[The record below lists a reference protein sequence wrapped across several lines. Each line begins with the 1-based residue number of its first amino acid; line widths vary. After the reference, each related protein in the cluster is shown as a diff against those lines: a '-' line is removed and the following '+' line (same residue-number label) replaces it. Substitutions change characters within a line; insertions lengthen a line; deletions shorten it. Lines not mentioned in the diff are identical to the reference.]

1 MKAYLIS
8 HTHWDRE
15 WYQTFQDYRARL
27 VNLLDELI
35 GFMEKN
41 PAFKYYHLDGQTIV
55 LEDYLEVRP
64 ENRRRLQRLI
74 KQGRLIP
81 GPWYVMPDEFLV
93 SGEALIRNLQL
104 GSAISRAWGVEPM
117 KVGYIVDIF
126 GHNTQMPQ
134 ICQGFGMESVVAFR
148 GVSGLEASAEFIW
161 EGADGS
167 SVFFYRLPDE
177 TAYSNFWYKVRKP
190 QLTGAPFDLNR
201 GCADLK
207 TLIEAERARSTT
219 GVLLIMDGVDHV
231 EVTPELPALLE
242 RMQAVMPQAQIVH
255 GRLEDFHRENL
266 KHRRR
271 LPRHAGE
278 LRTPRM
284 TPSIWPDAP
293 CLNDL
298 LANVLSSRIRLKQRN
313 VRIQE
318 LLERQAEPWAVCAET
333 AGRREIAQYFDIA
346 WRHLLQNHPHDSIC
360 GCSIDQVHQDMLYRF
375 DQAEQIGTRIAS
387 EAVAAIH
394 AAVRPP
400 AEGEYLVSV
409 FNPSPFPRQGV
420 VVELEFPNP
429 CPDQFSLA
437 RRDGTPVPYQRLS
450 AQPKMRIVRPYRDV
464 PSGSSRTVQTV
475 FADVTV
481 PALGYTTLVY
491 KPDSGG
497 RQSLAAAAPKDWR
510 PPCATAAAGGSPEP
524 PALLENGLVR
534 LAFDPDGTVTLTDL
548 ATGEVYPGLNA
559 FADGGDTG
567 DGYKYVPPAT
577 DRIVTG
583 LSDVSVAVTASGPFV
598 QSAVVRGILVVPAG
612 LTDDKKARL
621 SETVCLRIS
630 STFTLRHGSRR
641 VDVRTEIDNTA
652 RDHVI
657 KALFPARA
665 ASCESFADSMFD
677 VVRRDIRQPE
687 GVVFH
692 EPWQENR
699 PLESFVGIGDRRRGL
714 AVFAKGLH
722 EGGVRDDAART
733 VFLTLLRCFGHTVL
747 TLGEEGG
754 QMLGRQ
760 TLEYAFMPAC
770 DGELPAL
777 LAEREQFLHPVL
789 CSHSL
794 DILLNRRP
802 FTGTLEDTRSFLSI
816 SDPRVVLSALR
827 RNPRGELILR
837 VFNPTPDRVTAD
849 IEFGFPVSAVTQT
862 DLAEDT
868 VGKKIRLTRGR
879 IRLMLAPKRIK
890 TLTLER
896 VQGGPRRSATGSA
909 FKSVNSRD

>member
-15 WYQTFQDYRARL
+15 WYQTFQDYRVRL
-27 VNLLDELI
+27 VVMLDELI
-35 GFMEKN
+35 EFLETT
-41 PAFKYYHLDGQTIV
+41 PAFTCFHLDGQTIM

-64 ENRRRLQRLI
+64 ENRKRLQRLI
-74 KQGRLIP
+74 QQGRLIP
-81 GPWYVMPDEFLV
+81 GPWYVMPDEFLI

-104 GSAISRAWGVEPM
+104 GAAISRSWGVEPM

-134 ICQGFGMESVVAFR
+134 LCQGFGMESVVAFR

-177 TAYSNFWYKVRKP
+177 TAYSNFWYRVRKP
-190 QLTGAPFDLNR
+190 QLTGAPFDLDR

-207 TLIEAERARSTT
+207 ALIEAERARSTT

-231 EVTPELPALLE
+231 EVTPELPALLA

-313 VRIQE
+313 VHIQE

-333 AGRREIAQYFDIA
+333 AGRREIGQYFDLA
-346 WRHLLQNHPHDSIC
+346 WRHLIQNHPHDSIC
-360 GCSIDQVHQDMLYRF
+360 GCSIDQVHQEMLYRF
-375 DQAEQIGTRIAS
+375 DQAEQIGTRITN

-394 AAVRPP
+394 AAVQPP
-400 AEGEYLVSV
+400 AAGEYLVSV

-429 CPDQFSLA
+429 CPDQFALT

-464 PSGSSRTVQTV
+464 PTGSSRTVHTV

-491 KPDSGG
+491 QPV
-497 RQSLAAAAPKDWR
+497 
-510 PPCATAAAGGSPEP
+510 AGGSPAAGAAATASGSP
-524 PALLENGLVR
+524 DAPALLENGLVR
-534 LAFDPDGTVTLTDL
+534 LAFEPDGTVTLTDL

-559 FADGGDTG
+559 FEDGGDTG
-567 DGYKYVPPAT
+567 DGWKYIPPAT
-577 DRIVTG
+577 DRMVTG
-583 LSDVSVAVTASGPFV
+583 LADASVTVTTTGPFV
-598 QSAVVRGILVVPAG
+598 ASAVVQGTLEVPAG
-612 LTDDKKARL
+612 LMDDKKARR
-621 SETVCLRIS
+621 SEMVRLCVS
-630 STFTLRHGSRR
+630 SMFTLRRGSRR
-641 VDVRTEIDNTA
+641 VDVRTEIDNSA

-665 ASCESFADSMFD
+665 ESCESFADSMFD
-677 VVRRDIRQPE
+677 VVRRDIRQPV
-687 GVVFH
+687 GVIFH

-699 PLESFVGIGDRRRGL
+699 PLESFVGIGDARRGL
-714 AVFAKGLH
+714 ALFTKGLH

-733 VFLTLLRCFGHTVL
+733 VFVTLLRCFGQTVF

-754 QMLGRQ
+754 QMLGQQ

-770 DGELPAL
+770 DGELPAV

-802 FTGTLEDTRSFLSI
+802 FTGTLDDTRSFLSI

-827 RNPRGELILR
+827 RNPRGALILR
-837 VFNPTPDRVTAD
+837 VFNPTAERVTAD
-849 IEFGFPVSAVTQT
+849 VVFGFPVSAVTQT

-868 VGKKIRLTRGR
+868 AGKKVKLTRGR
-879 IRLMLAPKRIK
+879 LRLTLAPKKIQ
-890 TLTLER
+890 TLMLE
-896 VQGGPRRSATGSA
+896 GGEGVACVLPQMRTAKESL
-909 FKSVNSRD
+909 

>member
-1 MKAYLIS
+1 MTIERTKAYLIS

-55 LEDYLEVRP
+55 LEDYVEVRP
-64 ENRRRLQRLI
+64 ENRKRLQRLI
-74 KQGRLIP
+74 QQGRLIP

-104 GSAISRAWGVEPM
+104 GAAISRGWGVEPM

-134 ICQGFGMESVVAFR
+134 LCQGFGMESVVAFR
-148 GVSGLEASAEFIW
+148 GVSGMEPSAEFTW

-167 SVFFYRLPDE
+167 AVIFYRLPDE
-177 TAYSNFWYKVRKP
+177 TAYSNFFYKVRKP
-190 QLTGAPFDLNR
+190 QLTGASFDLDR
-201 GCADLK
+201 GCADLAK
-207 TLIEAERARSTT
+207 LIEAEQARSNT
-219 GVLLIMDGVDHV
+219 GVLLLMDGVDHV
-231 EVTPELPALLE
+231 EVMPELPALLD
-242 RMQAVMPQAQIVH
+242 RMRKVMPHARIVH
-255 GRLEDFHRENL
+255 GRLEDFHRDSL
-266 KHRRR
+266 KSRRR
-271 LPRHAGE
+271 LPRHSGE

-284 TPSIWPDAP
+284 TPCIWPDAP
-293 CLNDL
+293 CFNDL
-298 LANVLSSRIRLKQRN
+298 LANVLSSRIPLKQRN
-313 VRIQE
+313 ARIQG

-333 AGRREIAQYFDIA
+333 AGRREIGQYFDIA

-360 GCSIDQVHQDMLYRF
+360 GCSIDQVHQEMTYRF
-375 DQAEQIGTRIAS
+375 DQSEQIGTRIAS
-387 EAVAAIH
+387 ESVAAIH
-394 AAVRPP
+394 AAVQPP
-400 AEGEYLVSV
+400 AAGEYLVSV

-420 VVELEFPNP
+420 VLELEFPNP
-429 CPDQFSLA
+429 CPDDFALA

-450 AQPKMRIVRPYRDV
+450 AQPALRILRPYRDI
-464 PSGSSRTVQTV
+464 PGASYRTVQTV

-491 KPDSGG
+491 KPDSGE
-497 RQSLAAAAPKDWR
+497 RQSLAATAPKDGR
-510 PPCATAAAGGSPEP
+510 PPCATATAGGAPEA
-524 PALLENGLVR
+524 PAVLENGLVR
-534 LAFDPDGTVTLTDL
+534 LAFDPAGTVVLTDL
-548 ATGEVYPGLNA
+548 ATGEIYPGLNA
-559 FADGGDTG
+559 FEDGGDTG
-567 DGYKYVPPAT
+567 DGYKYVPPAN
-577 DRIVTG
+577 DGIVTG
-583 LSDVSVAVTASGPFV
+583 LSEVSVAVMATGPFV
-598 QSAVVRGILVVPAG
+598 ASAVVRGILTVPAG
-612 LTDDKKARL
+612 LSGDRKGRS
-621 SETVCLRIS
+621 SETACLRVC
-630 STFTLRHGSRR
+630 STFTLRRGSRR
-641 VDVRTEIDNTA
+641 VDIRTEIENTA

-665 ASCESFADSMFD
+665 ESCESFADSMFD
-677 VVRRDIRQPE
+677 VVRRDIRRPA

-714 AVFAKGLH
+714 VVFAKGIH
-722 EGGVRDDAART
+722 EGGVRDDALRT
-733 VFLTLLRCFGHTVL
+733 VFLTVLRCFGQTVL

-754 QMLGRQ
+754 QMPGRQ
-760 TLEYAFMPAC
+760 TLEYAFMPVC
-770 DGELPAL
+770 DGELPAV
-777 LAEREQFLHPVL
+777 LAERDQFLHPVL

-849 IEFGFPVSAVTQT
+849 VVFGFPVSAVTQT

-868 VGKKIRLTRGR
+868 AGKQVKLTHGR
-879 IRLMLAPKRIK
+879 IRLVLAPKKIQTF
-890 TLTLER
+890 TLC
-896 VQGGPRRSATGSA
+896 SATGDQA
-909 FKSVNSRD
+909 

>member
-1 MKAYLIS
+1 MKTYLIS

-41 PAFKYYHLDGQTIV
+41 PAFQYYHLDGQTIV

-64 ENRRRLQRLI
+64 ENRKRLQRLI
-74 KQGRLIP
+74 RQGRLIP
-81 GPWYVMPDEFLV
+81 GPWYVMPDEFLI

-104 GSAISRAWGVEPM
+104 GFAISRTWGVEPM

-126 GHNTQMPQ
+126 GHNSQMPQ

-148 GVSGLEASAEFIW
+148 GVSGMESSAEFIW

-167 SVFFYRLPDE
+167 AVFFYRLPDE

-190 QLTGAPFDLNR
+190 QLTGAPFDLDR

-207 TLIEAERARSTT
+207 KLIEAERARSTT

-242 RMQAVMPQAQIVH
+242 RMREVMPQAQIVH

-271 LPRHAGE
+271 LPRHGGE

-298 LANVLSSRIRLKQRN
+298 LANVLSSRIHLKQRN
-313 VRIQE
+313 VAIQE

-333 AGRREIAQYFDIA
+333 AGHREIGQYFDLA
-346 WRHLLQNHPHDSIC
+346 WRHLIQNHPHDSIC
-360 GCSIDQVHQDMLYRF
+360 GCSIDQVHQEMLYRF
-375 DQAEQIGTRIAS
+375 DQSEQIGRRIAA

-394 AAVRPP
+394 AAVQPP
-400 AEGEYLVSV
+400 AAGEYLVSV

-429 CPDQFSLA
+429 CPDAFSLA
-437 RRDGTPVPYQRLS
+437 RRDGTPVPFQRLA

-491 KPDSGG
+491 KPVDGEC
-497 RQSLAAAAPKDWR
+497 P
-510 PPCATAAAGGSPEP
+510 AAGVAAVAAGSSPQS
-524 PALLENGLVR
+524 PAVLENGLVR
-534 LAFDPDGTVTLTDL
+534 LAFEPDGTAVLTDL

-559 FADGGDTG
+559 FEDGGDTG
-567 DGYKYVPPAT
+567 DGWKYIPPAT
-577 DRIVTG
+577 DRIVNGLVDVTVTLTTTG
-583 LSDVSVAVTASGPFV
+583 SFV
-598 QSAVVRGILVVPAG
+598 ESAVVQGTLEVPAG
-612 LTDDKKARL
+612 LTDDKKRRSA
-621 SETVCLRIS
+621 ETVRLRVS
-630 STFTLRHGSRR
+630 STFTLRRGSRR

-652 RDHVI
+652 RNHVI
-657 KALFPARA
+657 KALFPSRA
-665 ASCESFADSMFD
+665 ESCESFADSMFD
-677 VVRRDIRQPE
+677 VVRRDIRQPA
-687 GVVFH
+687 GVIFH

-699 PLESFVGIGDRRRGL
+699 PLESFVGIGDARRGL

-733 VFLTLLRCFGHTVL
+733 VFLTVLRCFGHTVL

-754 QMLGRQ
+754 QMLGRHVV
-760 TLEYAFMPAC
+760 EYAFMPAC

-777 LAEREQFLHPVL
+777 LAEREQFLHPVR

-827 RNPRGELILR
+827 RNQRGDLILR
-837 VFNPTPDRVTAD
+837 VFNPTPERVRA
-849 IEFGFPVSAVTQT
+849 EVVFGFPVSSVTQT
-862 DLAEDT
+862 DLAEDAA
-868 VGKKIRLTRGR
+868 GKKVKLTRGR
-879 IRLMLAPKRIK
+879 IQLLLAPKKIN
-890 TLTLER
+890 TLTLGQET
-896 VQGGPRRSATGSA
+896 GGNRLPRRRTPAT
-909 FKSVNSRD
+909 